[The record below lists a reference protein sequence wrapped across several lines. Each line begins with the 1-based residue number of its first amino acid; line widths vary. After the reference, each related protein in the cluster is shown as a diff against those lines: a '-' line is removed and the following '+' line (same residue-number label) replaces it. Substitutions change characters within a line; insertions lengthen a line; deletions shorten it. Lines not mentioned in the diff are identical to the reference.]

1 MIRRPNTNL
10 VESEVGMRTSFEF
23 EQGQIVEMLAKT

>member
-10 VESEVGMRTSFEF
+10 VESEGMRTSLVF